1 MVQAWQTS
9 WLCGAETL
17 TFVRTTL
24 PHLCHVRAADLVPSS
39 PPQSGN
45 DEDEAKRCEDG
56 RQDQADAA
64 EELAVASLTPSA
76 ATYSDAPPLV
86 PEMEDAIQQTATSMC
101 WLERLSGCRPRAC
114 TPIAKHAYDRS
125 IGWGSG
131 GVKGNREGCAQ
142 LKGRTFFVLPSCGF
156 ASGNRSGKVL
166 DFRHAPL
173 SGDRLGVP
181 RRDRLDGHRP
191 DDADCGGQS
200 PAPAAIPGQTHGP
213 EGGDAGLR

>member
-1 MVQAWQTS
+1 MAVCAGTS
-9 WLCGAETL
+9 
-17 TFVRTTL
+17 TFVR
-24 PHLCHVRAADLVPSS
+24 PD
-39 PPQSGN
+39 
-45 DEDEAKRCEDG
+45 
-56 RQDQADAA
+56 
-64 EELAVASLTPSA
+64 SA
-76 ATYSDAPPLV
+76 APLPTFELRTLSRRLPLSPATMRMRPSVVKTAVRIRPTPPRN
-86 PEMEDAIQQTATSMC
+86 T
-101 WLERLSGCRPRAC
+101 CRGVGRGLAHLLLRMLMIDP
-114 TPIAKHAYDRS
+114 

-142 LKGRTFFVLPSCGF
+142 LKGRTFFVLPSCGV
-156 ASGNRSGKVL
+156 ASGNRSGTVL

>member
-86 PEMEDAIQQTATSMC
+86 PEMEDAIQETATSMC
-101 WLERLSGCRPRAC
+101 WLEHLSRCGPRAC
-114 TPIAKHAYDRS
+114 TPIAKHTYDRS
-125 IGWGSG
+125 NRMGIRW
-131 GVKGNREGCAQ
+131 REGESRRVRSA
-142 LKGRTFFVLPSCGF
+142 KGAHLFRAPILRSCVRE
-156 ASGNRSGKVL
+156 SKR
-166 DFRHAPL
+166 
-173 SGDRLGVP
+173 
-181 RRDRLDGHRP
+181 
-191 DDADCGGQS
+191 
-200 PAPAAIPGQTHGP
+200 HGP
-213 EGGDAGLR
+213 RLSACTP